1 MITVTPNKDESR
13 IQYLVRVL
21 SVFIEDNGVGMM
33 DYENVIFDEAECD
46 MNCLLDDMKIELGMD
61 TL

>member
-1 MITVTPNKDESR
+1 MITVTPNEDESR